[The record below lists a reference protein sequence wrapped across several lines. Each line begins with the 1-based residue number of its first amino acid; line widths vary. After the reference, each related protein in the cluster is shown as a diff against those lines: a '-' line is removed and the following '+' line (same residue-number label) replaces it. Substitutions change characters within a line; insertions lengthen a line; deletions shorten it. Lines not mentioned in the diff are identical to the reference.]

1 MGWLPAPYMLVTTG
15 LTEAEFWSTANSL
28 VK

>member
-1 MGWLPAPYMLVTTG
+1 VPYFLATTG
-15 LTEAEFWSTANSL
+15 LTEAEFWSTANTL